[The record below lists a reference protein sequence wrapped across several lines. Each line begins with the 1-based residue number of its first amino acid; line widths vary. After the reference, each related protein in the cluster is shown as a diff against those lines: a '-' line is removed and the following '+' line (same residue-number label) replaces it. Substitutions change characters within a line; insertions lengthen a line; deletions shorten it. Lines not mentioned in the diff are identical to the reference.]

1 MSQIKRIVCF
11 KVIYFDQQV
20 AYVVRVIVL
29 RKRHQKE
36 ETQKFKKGFLLTSAA
51 EAWWENNSK
60 EDIENTNDRL
70 KRKLELHRYK

>member
-11 KVIYFDQQV
+11 KVINFDQQV

-36 ETQKFKKGFLLTSAA
+36 ETQKFKKVFILTGAT